1 MIFSIIFFY
10 FFLFFVYYFSLYHLS
25 FGILFIAGENEK
37 KTDPDVEN
45 KAHSCDDPDNQHN
58 LESVV
63 LSANNCKQNSVI
75 KHASKQMSIL
85 DYCKTSKLNMINDS
99 ESPNVEKKLNI
110 ESAIPPPTNEITST
124 ENGCEKVPPS
134 SDSFISSGAVVK
146 LIRQTSEKS
155 HHLPVEVTP
164 KLRLKEEIDSVTV
177 AKKVSSGRRKSS
189 RLSYRNESID
199 KNCLDND
206 LAGDKVTVI
215 NKVRINVESK
225 PKIESISAPST
236 NVVTPLA
243 HKSDS
248 ESPSSISSAAAVK
261 SRKRTRE
268 KSVSSPVEVSAK
280 VVKKDQNNSNKR
292 KSVSQ
297 PSQLS
302 ISSKSSKK
310 HCSTNGLANQEDE
323 EEEIYAVEKVVGV
336 DVIENKPHFH
346 IKWKGYSASQN
357 TWEPLSNLSNCAINL
372 TKFLTIEFDAKKTV
386 VDSILSE
393 LNDLNTD
400 AMTDEVAFEKLKDFD
415 AISVLTDLVLLAR
428 MKGSDDG
435 NNESCNVIRAKIR
448 QNNETM
454 LLSFWYRRR
463 EQLKDLEAWQNDINE
478 SDKSSKITVEN
489 NVDFEKSPS
498 TFDYINDCVAG
509 EGVVIPDDPLIGC
522 DCEDGCSSKSN
533 CCGKQLGSSYAYT
546 STGHLRL
553 AQGNAIFEC
562 NKRCKCGPECSNRVV
577 QHGRKHSLTIFKTSN
592 GRGWGVRTD
601 RVIAKGQY
609 ICEYVGEIITNKEAE
624 ARGHIYD
631 AEKRTYLFDLDC
643 NSIVENTENLYTID
657 ACKVGNVS
665 RMINHSCDPNIGTWS
680 VWINCLDLD
689 IPKICFFALRRIEAG
704 EELSFDYL
712 NFSVHDVD
720 NQMDDDQTLLKTN
733 FECKCNSEKCR
744 KYIFDPSLLN
754 PVKN

>member
-1 MIFSIIFFY
+1 M
-10 FFLFFVYYFSLYHLS
+10 FLFYYFSLYHLS

-45 KAHSCDDPDNQHN
+45 KAHSCDDADNQHN

-63 LSANNCKQNSVI
+63 LSANNSNQNSVI
-75 KHASKQMSIL
+75 KHACKQMSIL
-85 DYCKTSKLNMINDS
+85 DYCKTSKLNTINHS
-99 ESPNVEKKLNI
+99 ESLNVENKLKI
-110 ESAIPPPTNEITST
+110 ESTLPPPTNEITPV
-124 ENGCEKVPPS
+124 ENGCGKVPPS
-134 SDSFISSGAVVK
+134 SVSFITSGAVVK
-146 LIRQTSEKS
+146 LRRQTSEKTPD
-155 HHLPVEVTP
+155 LPVEVAT
-164 KLRLKEEIDSVTV
+164 KVT
-177 AKKVSSGRRKSS
+177 SGRKSS
-189 RLSYRNESID
+189 RFSFRNESS
-199 KNCLDND
+199 D
-206 LAGDKVTVI
+206 LAGDEVAVI
-215 NKVRINVESK
+215 NKVSLNVKSK
-225 PKIESISAPST
+225 PKIDSPST
-236 NVVTPLA
+236 NDVASLA
-243 HKSDS
+243 NRSDS

-268 KSVSSPVEVSAK
+268 KSVTSPVEVSAK
-280 VVKKDQNNSNKR
+280 LVKKEQNNSNKR

-297 PSQLS
+297 SSRQS
-302 ISSKSSKK
+302 ISKKSSKK
-310 HCSTNGLANQEDE
+310 HCSTNGLANE
-323 EEEIYAVEKVVGV
+323 EEEEDTYAVEKVVGV

-372 TKFLTIEFDAKKTV
+372 TKFLTIEFDAKKPV

-393 LNDLNTD
+393 LNDPNTD
-400 AMTDEVAFEKLKDFD
+400 TLTDEVAFEKLKDFD
-415 AISVLTDLVLLAR
+415 SISVLTDLVLLAT
-428 MKGSDDG
+428 MKGSDDDG
-435 NNESCNVIRAKIR
+435 NNESCNVIRSKIR
-448 QNNETM
+448 ANNETM
-454 LLSFWYRRR
+454 LLSFWYRRK
-463 EQLKDLEAWQNDINE
+463 EQLKDLEEWQNDINK
-478 SDKSSKITVEN
+478 SDKSSQITVEN
-489 NVDFEKSPS
+489 NVDFEKSPN

-509 EGVVIPDDPLIGC
+509 EGVVIPTDPLIGC
-522 DCEDGCSSKSN
+522 DCKNGCSSKTN

-546 STGHLRL
+546 STRYLRL

-562 NKRCKCGPECSNRVV
+562 NKQCKCGPECTNRVV

-631 AEKRTYLFDLDC
+631 AEKRTYLFDLDYK
-643 NSIVENTENLYTID
+643 SIVENTENLYTID
-657 ACKVGNVS
+657 ACKMGNVS

-689 IPKICFFALRRIEAG
+689 IPKICFYALRRIEAG
-704 EELSFDYL
+704 EELSFDYM

-754 PVKN
+754 PVKK